1 LHKSVLLKEVLE
13 WLAPAPGMIVVDG
26 TLGAGGHAE
35 AVLERILPGGLLIG
49 FDKDPEALARAKE
62 VLSRFGDRTMI
73 LHEDFR
79 NVAKRLK
86 TLQKEKAQGVL
97 LDLGVSSMQLDTP
110 ERGFSF
116 KQNGPLDMRMNPEE
130 SLTAREIV
138 NRFSEKDL
146 LKILWNYGEERFAR
160 RIVERIARERSQR
173 PIETTGELEAIV
185 FQAAPKA
192 YRYGRIHP
200 ATRTFQALRIAVNR
214 EREALEEF
222 LSSVLEI
229 LDTKGRLV
237 IISFHSLEDRAV
249 KTAFRKFEKEK
260 RGRVLTKKPVVPN
273 DAEVADN
280 PRARSAKLRA
290 FEKISGEEP

>member
-1 LHKSVLLKEVLE
+1 MHKSVLLKEVLE
-13 WLAPAPGMIVVDG
+13 WLEPAPGKIIVDG
-26 TLGAGGHAE
+26 TLGGGGHAE
-35 AVLERILPGGLLIG
+35 AVLERILPSGLLIG
-49 FDKDPEALARAKE
+49 FDKDPEALARAKQ
-62 VLSRFGDRTMI
+62 VLARFGDRAMI

-86 TLQKEKAQGVL
+86 TLQKEKTQGML

-185 FQAAPKA
+185 FQAVPKA

>member
-1 LHKSVLLKEVLE
+1 MHKSVLLKEVLE